1 MDKKQLCSL
10 IGTGLSLAGIAIN
23 LIAGN
28 LQGKAAKM
36 EMQETVAK
44 EVAKQLNNNKGSLN

>member
-1 MDKKQLCSL
+1 MDKKQLYSL

-28 LQGKAAKM
+28 LQGKAVKM
-36 EMQETVAK
+36 ETQDMIAK

>member
-1 MDKKQLCSL
+1 MDKKQIYSL

-23 LIAGN
+23 ILAGN
-28 LQGKAAKM
+28 MQGKASKIEM
-36 EMQETVAK
+36 EQTVAK